1 MDNNV
6 SAKGKT
12 IIGINII
19 LWIIGFTVYMLY
31 LRMRINPYIYYGML
45 FVMIVDLITLYARY
59 LLKTSKEIEAKLI
72 IVSTLPILSS
82 IISWITDV
90 IGL

>member
-45 FVMIVDLITLYARY
+45 FVMIVELITLYPKY

-90 IGL
+90 VGL

>member
-45 FVMIVDLITLYARY
+45 FVMIVDLITLYTKY

>member
-45 FVMIVDLITLYARY
+45 FVVLVDLITLFSKY
-59 LLKTSKEIEAKLI
+59 LLKVSKEIEAKLI
-72 IVSTLPILSS
+72 MVSTIPLISLIVSYIEDIIL
-82 IISWITDV
+82 
-90 IGL
+90 

>member
-31 LRMRINPYIYYGML
+31 LRMRINHYIYYGML
-45 FVMIVDLITLYARY
+45 FVVLVDLITLFSKYF
-59 LLKTSKEIEAKLI
+59 LKSFKEIEPKLI
-72 IVSTLPILSS
+72 MVSTIPLISLISS
-82 IISWITDV
+82 YIENII
-90 IGL
+90 

>member
-45 FVMIVDLITLYARY
+45 FVMIVDLITLYPKY
-59 LLKTSKEIEAKLI
+59 LLKTSNEIEAKLI

>member
-1 MDNNV
+1 MNTI

-31 LRMRINPYIYYGML
+31 LKMRINPYIYYGML
-45 FVMIVDLITLYARY
+45 FVMIVDLITLFSKY
-59 LLKTSKEIEAKLI
+59 LLKASKEIEAKLI